1 MTARFLV
8 TASCAVVAII
18 VFTLTS
24 TEVSGQTSQN
34 ADRLRT
40 PWGEPD
46 LQGIWANQT
55 ATPLQRPTEYGNRE
69 FLTDEERAELDR
81 QRLERALADPGRD
94 RRKEPG
100 TEKDVAGAYNAFWN
114 TQPGDPG
121 SPQTGARTSLIF
133 DPADGR
139 IPAITPAALERFTA
153 IRDYL
158 AALLEG
164 TSGGEPGPPSAR
176 RLEPPPYYN
185 LERMNRSDGPED
197 RAAGERCLGSSLPDF
212 SGFFR
217 IVQSPGYVTIFY
229 EANSGGGT
237 RIIPVDGGAHLPQ
250 HIRLWMGDARG
261 RWEGDTLVVDTTNF
275 TQKTSYRGSRENLHL
290 IERYRRVD
298 ADTIAYQ
305 VTVDDPT
312 IWTGQWSLD
321 VPFTK
326 QDGQQNLIFESP
338 CHEGN
343 FGMTGMLANTRAAER
358 AFAEGRG
365 TDPATMDI
373 ATGGGSGAPRLGP
386 LGAR

>member
-1 MTARFLV
+1 MTARFPAV
-8 TASCAVVAII
+8 ASLAVATII
-18 VFTLTS
+18 VFTLAPAK
-24 TEVSGQTSQN
+24 VSGQTSQD
-34 ADRLRT
+34 ADTLRT

-55 ATPLQRPTEYGNRE
+55 ATPLQRPIEYGDRE

-121 SPQTGARTSLIF
+121 SPQTGARTSLVF
-133 DPADGR
+133 DPPDGR

-164 TSGGEPGPPSAR
+164 SSGGEAGPPSAR

-197 RAAGERCLGSSLPDF
+197 RADGERCLGSSLPDF

-217 IVQSPGYVTIFY
+217 IVQSPGYLTVFY

-237 RIIPVDGGAHLPQ
+237 RIIPIDGGAHLPQ
-250 HIRLWMGDARG
+250 HIRRWMGDSRG

-290 IERYRRVD
+290 VERYRRVD
-298 ADTIAYQ
+298 ADTISYQ

-312 IWTGQWSLD
+312 IWAGPWSLD
-321 VPFTK
+321 VPFMR
-326 QDGQQNLIFESP
+326 QDGRQNLIFESP

-358 AFAEGRG
+358 AFAEGPG
-365 TDPATMDI
+365 PDPATMDI

-386 LGAR
+386 LDAR

>member
-1 MTARFLV
+1 MTARFPAA
-8 TASCAVVAII
+8 ASFAVVTII
-18 VFTLTS
+18 VFTLAPAK
-24 TEVSGQTSQN
+24 VSGQTSQD
-34 ADRLRT
+34 ADTLRT

-46 LQGIWANQT
+46 LQGIWINQT
-55 ATPLQRPTEYGNRE
+55 ATPLQRPTEYGDRE

-121 SPQTGARTSLIF
+121 SPQTGARTSLVF
-133 DPADGR
+133 DPPDGR

-164 TSGGEPGPPSAR
+164 SSGGEPGPPSPR

-212 SGFFR
+212 NGFFR
-217 IVQSPGYVTIFY
+217 IVQSPGYVTVFY
-229 EANSGGGT
+229 EANSGSGT
-237 RIIPVDGGAHLPQ
+237 RIIPIDGGPHLPQ
-250 HIRLWMGDARG
+250 HICRWMGDARG
-261 RWEGDTLVVDTTNF
+261 RREGDTLVVDTTNF

-290 IERYRRVD
+290 VERYRRVD
-298 ADTIAYQ
+298 ADTINYQ

-312 IWTGQWSLD
+312 IWTAPWSLD
-321 VPFTK
+321 VPFTR
-326 QDGQQNLIFESP
+326 QDERQNLIFESP

-343 FGMTGMLANTRAAER
+343 FGMTGMLANQRAAER
-358 AFAEGRG
+358 AFAERRG
-365 TDPATMDI
+365 PDPATMDI